1 MRRLAIATMCV
12 ALLDM
17 LLEVS
22 PFVPAVSPRGV
33 LAQAATADCIVLEDF
48 SGSAEKA
55 FPEGWKVRKDAG
67 REVYSVRVDGG
78 VRFLRASAKD
88 MGIQAA
94 KQREWDLGQY
104 PVLAWK
110 WRPREFPKG
119 ANEQSGKNDSV
130 LSVYALFPHSRISVK
145 AVKYIWSEKVPAG
158 THLESSQGLTQVL
171 VLRSGVPA
179 NRDAWVE
186 ERGNVAQDYR
196 RFFNETQLPKPTGI
210 AVLTDSDDTNSFA
223 EGDYTDFRACKS

>member
-1 MRRLAIATMCV
+1 MRRLAIATTCV
-12 ALLDM
+12 ALLAVV
-17 LLEVS
+17 LEVS
-22 PFVPAVSPRGV
+22 PFVPGVSPRGL
-33 LAQAATADCIVLEDF
+33 LAHAATADCIALEDF
-48 SGSAEKA
+48 KRSAENA
-55 FPEGWKVRKDAG
+55 FPEGWRVRKDAG
-67 REVYSVRVDGG
+67 RQAYSVRVDGG

-119 ANEQSGKNDSV
+119 ANEQAGKNDSV
-130 LSVYALFPHSRISVK
+130 LSVYAMFPHSRISVK

-158 THLESSQGLTQVL
+158 THLESNQGLTQVR

-186 ERGNVAQDYR
+186 ERGNAAQDYR
-196 RFFNETQLPKPTGI
+196 RFFKETELPKPLGI
-210 AVLTDSDDTNSFA
+210 AVLTDSDDTNSVA
-223 EGDYTDFRACKS
+223 EGDYTDFKACRS

>member
-1 MRRLAIATMCV
+1 MRRVAIATTCL
-12 ALLDM
+12 ALLAL

-22 PFVPAVSPRGV
+22 AFAPGL
-33 LAQAATADCIVLEDF
+33 LAQATRAADCIVLEDF
-48 SGSAEKA
+48 RGSAENA
-55 FPEGWKVRKDAG
+55 FPEGWKARKDAG
-67 REVYSVRVDGG
+67 RAAYSVRVDGG
-78 VRFLRASAKD
+78 IRFLRASAKD

-130 LSVYALFPHSRISVK
+130 LSVYAMFPHSKVSVK

-158 THLESSQGLTQVL
+158 TRLESSQGLTQVL

-186 ERGNVAQDYR
+186 DRGNVAQDYR
-196 RFFNETQLPKPTGI
+196 RFFGETELPKPIGI

-223 EGDYTDFRACKS
+223 EGDYTNFRACRS